1 MLVGMAWEHFC
12 VTGTAG
18 ALVFRGLGCEIS
30 GAGTFESLLHRHILE
45 EIPRV
50 RRSAGFFLPAISQP
64 TPICAPVEW
73 CLWGIA
79 YSHTRISSKVAEKG
93 LLPHLA

>member
-1 MLVGMAWEHFC
+1 MLVGMAWECFC
-12 VTGTAG
+12 ATGTPG
-18 ALVFRGLGCEIS
+18 ALEFRGVGREIE

-50 RRSAGFFLPAISQP
+50 RRSAGFFLLSISQP
-64 TPICAPVEW
+64 TPVCAPVEW
-73 CLWGIA
+73 CLLGIA